1 MPKVTMIPATINPLT
16 HLPSVAARKR
26 RVAGYARVS
35 TDSDEQFTS
44 YEAQVD
50 YYTRYIRSNSEWEFV
65 KVYTDEGI
73 SGTNTKRRE
82 GFKEMIAD
90 ALAGKIDLIVT
101 KSVSRFA
108 RNTVD
113 SLVTIRKLKEHGVEC
128 YFEKEG
134 IYTFD
139 GKGELLI
146 TIMSSLAQEES
157 RSISENITWG
167 QRKSF
172 SDGKVHLPYKRFLG
186 YEKGENG
193 RPAIVES
200 EARVVRLIYRLFL
213 EGKTQAGICK
223 YLEEL
228 GIPSP
233 GGKEKWSKTTVTSI
247 LQNEKYKGDALL
259 QKTFT
264 VDFLEKRMKT
274 NEGEVPQY
282 YVEGSHPAIIEPDE
296 WEQVQA
302 EFARRNTLGK
312 AYSGK
317 SVLSAKLVCE
327 DCGSFFGSKVW
338 HSTDR
343 YRRTIWQCNG
353 KFKGEDRCH
362 TPTLDIET
370 IQRLFIRAYNQLM
383 QNRKQLIEDCELM
396 RQTLIDFSILDAD
409 IEKQF
414 TETQVVAE
422 LVKAAVA
429 ENASTA
435 QSQEAYIQKYDS
447 LTKRYE
453 AAAAELERLQSLRN
467 LRSQQDRSMA
477 LFIRTLKK
485 QPEVLDYWD
494 DTIWTVMVEKAIIH
508 KNDQI
513 TFVFYNGSRVTLPI
527 ELLR

>member
-1 MPKVTMIPATINPLT
+1 MLSLHCINYD
-16 HLPSVAARKR
+16 A
-26 RVAGYARVS
+26 
-35 TDSDEQFTS
+35 
-44 YEAQVD
+44 
-50 YYTRYIRSNSEWEFV
+50 I
-65 KVYTDEGI
+65 TDEGI

-82 GFKEMIAD
+82 GFKEMITD
-90 ALAGKIDLIVT
+90 ALDGKIDLIVT

-113 SLVTIRKLKEHGVEC
+113 SLVTIRKLKENGVEC

-186 YEKGENG
+186 YEKGEDG
-193 RPAIVES
+193 RPAVVES
-200 EARVVRLIYRLFL
+200 EARVVKLIYGLFL

-233 GGKEKWSKTTVTSI
+233 GGKQTWSKTTITSI

-259 QKTFT
+259 QKKFT
-264 VDFLEKRMKT
+264 VDFLEKKMKP

-282 YVEGSHPAIIEPDE
+282 YVTGSHPAIIEPDE

-302 EFARRNTLGK
+302 EFARRKTLGK

-327 DCGSFFGSKVW
+327 DCGAFFGPKVW
-338 HSTDR
+338 HSTDQ

-353 KFKGEDRCH
+353 KFANEERCH
-362 TPTLDIET
+362 TPVVDTET
-370 IQRLFIRAYNQLM
+370 IQRLFIKAYNLM
-383 QNRKQLIEDCELM
+383 MQHRVQIIKQCEAWRARLM
-396 RQTLIDFSILDAD
+396 DFGTLDAD
-409 IEKQF
+409 IERQLE
-414 TETQVVAE
+414 ETQVVAE
-422 LVKAAVA
+422 LVKAAVK

-435 QSQEAYIQKYDS
+435 QSQEAYLKKYEA
-447 LTKRYE
+447 LTERYE
-453 AAAAELERLQSLRN
+453 KAAAELERLQSLRTA
-467 LRSQQDRSMA
+467 RSQQDKKMA
-477 LFIRTLKK
+477 LYIRTLKK
-485 QPEVLDYWD
+485 QPEVMHDWN
-494 DTIWTVMVEKAIIH
+494 DTIWTVMIEKAIVH
-508 KNDQI
+508 KDGQI
-513 TFVFYNGSRVTLPI
+513 TFVFQNGTETKVGA
-527 ELLR
+527 

>member
-1 MPKVTMIPATINPLT
+1 MLKVTMIPATINPLT
-16 HLPSVAARKR
+16 HLPSMATQKR

-35 TDSDEQFTS
+35 TDSDEQATS

-50 YYTRYIRSNSEWEFV
+50 YYTKLIRSKPDWEFV
-65 KVYTDEGI
+65 KVYTDTGI
-73 SGTNTKRRE
+73 SGCNTKYRE

-113 SLVTIRKLKEHGVEC
+113 SLSTIRKLKEHGTEC
-128 YFEKEG
+128 FFQKEN

-186 YEKGENG
+186 YEKGEDG
-193 RPAIVES
+193 RPAIVED
-200 EARVVRLIYRLFL
+200 EARIVRLIYRLFL

-223 YLEEL
+223 HMEDLD
-228 GIPSP
+228 IPSP
-233 GGKEKWSKTTVTSI
+233 GGKEKWSKSTVTSI

-264 VDFLEKRMKT
+264 VDFLEKKMKP

-302 EFARRNTLGK
+302 EFVRRKSLGR

-327 DCGSFFGSKVW
+327 DCGAFFGSKVW
-338 HSTDR
+338 HSNSR

-353 KFKGEDRCH
+353 KFTNEEHCH
-362 TPTLDIET
+362 TPAVDTETVQQLFIKAYNLMMQDRGHIIKDCEEWRQKLMDFGTLDV
-370 IQRLFIRAYNQLM
+370 
-383 QNRKQLIEDCELM
+383 
-396 RQTLIDFSILDAD
+396 D
-409 IEKQF
+409 IERQLE
-414 TETQVVAE
+414 ETHVVAE
-422 LVKAAVA
+422 LVKAAVK

-435 QSQEAYIQKYDS
+435 QSQEAYIKKYEA
-447 LTKRYE
+447 LTQRYE
-453 AAAAELERLQSLRN
+453 KAAAELERLQALRTS
-467 LRSQQDRSMA
+467 RSQQDKKME
-477 LFIRTLKK
+477 LYIRTLKK
-485 QPEVLDYWD
+485 QPEVMHEWD
-494 DTIWTVMVEKAIIH
+494 DTIWTVMIEKAVVH
-508 KNDQI
+508 RSGEI
-513 TFVFYNGSRVTLPI
+513 TFVFQNGTEIRVN
-527 ELLR
+527 